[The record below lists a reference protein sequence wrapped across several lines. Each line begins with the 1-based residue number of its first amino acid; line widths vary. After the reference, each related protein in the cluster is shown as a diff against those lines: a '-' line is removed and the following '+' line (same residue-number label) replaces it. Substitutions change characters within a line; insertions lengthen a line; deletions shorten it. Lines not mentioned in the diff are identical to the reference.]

1 MNTEKITKIF
11 TMRPKGIT
19 QGVLAVELVL
29 SAFFIGS
36 LKTKV
41 DFYEK
46 GGQALK
52 TTNPSPA
59 AQQAAPAQPTISL
72 DQIKNLFNKN
82 VIKFG
87 DANRK
92 LLLVEVADPSC
103 PFCQVAAGKNG
114 ELNKQMGDRFTL
126 VQDGGTYVAP
136 VPEMKKLVDQGKA
149 ALVYMYSPGHGNGE
163 MGAKAMY
170 CAFEKEKFWEVHDL
184 LMTKAGYDMLNNTV
198 KNDKAKS
205 GELAEFLKPA
215 FDSTAMKSCL
225 ESGKYDSRIQEDIK
239 LATSLG
245 VAGTPGFFVNATNFS
260 GAYSY
265 KDMESAVTAALK

>member
-1 MNTEKITKIF
+1 ML
-11 TMRPKGIT
+11 PKGIT
-19 QGVLAVELVL
+19 QGVLVVALVL

-46 GGQALK
+46 GRAPG

-59 AQQAAPAQPTISL
+59 AQPQAPAQSTVTL
-72 DQIKNLFNKN
+72 DQIKNVFKEN

-87 DANRK
+87 DANK
-92 LLLVEVADPSC
+92 KVLLVEIADSSC
-103 PFCQVAAGKNG
+103 PFCHVAAGKNG
-114 ELNKQMGDRFTL
+114 ELNKQMGDRFKL

-136 VPEMKKLVDQGKA
+136 VPEMKKLVDSGKA
-149 ALVYMYSPGHGNGE
+149 AFAYIYFPGHGNGE
-163 MGAKAMY
+163 MGTKAMY
-170 CAFEKEKFWEVHDL
+170 CAAEKGKFWEVHDL
-184 LMTKAGYDMLNNTV
+184 IMSNTGYDLLNNKV
-198 KNDKAKS
+198 KNDKTKS
-205 GELAEFLKPA
+205 GELADFLKQA
-215 FDSTAMKSCL
+215 FDANEMKNCL
-225 ESGKYDSRIQEDIK
+225 DSGKYDAHLQNNIK

-245 VAGTPGFFVNATNFS
+245 VQGTPGFFVNATNFS